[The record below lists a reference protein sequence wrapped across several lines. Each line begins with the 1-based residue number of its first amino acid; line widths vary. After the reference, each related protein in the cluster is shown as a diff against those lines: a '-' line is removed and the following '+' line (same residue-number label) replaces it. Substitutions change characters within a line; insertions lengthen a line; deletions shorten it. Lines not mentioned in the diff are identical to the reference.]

1 MAIYCPSCRRTDTIR
16 KSSAIVAEGTWSG
29 TAYSGNPYQG
39 SYPTTNRT
47 QLVANLLANEP
58 RRNQAFG
65 CASWLALLFLGA
77 IGFISC
83 YAAGF
88 GAISDP
94 SYPPITIG
102 GLIGVLICGGSSILL
117 LITAAI
123 RSARNGRQWTNNHA
137 LWEQDFERQYY
148 CSQCDR
154 VFYV

>member
-1 MAIYCPSCRRTDTIR
+1 MAIYCPGCRRTDTIR

-58 RRNQAFG
+58 RRKQVFG
-65 CASWLALLFLGA
+65 CASCLTLVFLGA
-77 IGFISC
+77 IGFIC
-83 YAAGF
+83 FYATGF
-88 GAISDP
+88 GFYHP
-94 SYPPITIG
+94 EYPYIAPV
-102 GLIGVLICGGSSILL
+102 GLIGVVVCGGSAILL
-117 LITAAI
+117 LVTSAV
-123 RSARNGRQWTNNHA
+123 RSARNSRQWTINHA

>member
-47 QLVANLLANEP
+47 QLAANLLADEP
-58 RRNQAFG
+58 RRKQVFG
-65 CASWLALLFLGA
+65 CASGLALLFLGA

-88 GAISDP
+88 GAFSAT
-94 SYPPITIG
+94 SYPTI
-102 GLIGVLICGGSSILL
+102 
-117 LITAAI
+117 
-123 RSARNGRQWTNNHA
+123 
-137 LWEQDFERQYY
+137 
-148 CSQCDR
+148 
-154 VFYV
+154 